1 MTNSP
6 NSLTAFN
13 RPGAIAITT
22 GAGGLTRIDVTAG
35 DESLAWSAVAEIY
48 LNGATVTR
56 YEVNGKPVL
65 FCSRTSKYEAGKAI
79 RGGVPVIFP
88 WFGPHPTDP
97 ALPQHGFARTAEWKI
112 ASTNTGADKAAV

>member
-1 MTNSP
+1 MATKGRNMSG
-6 NSLTAFN
+6 SSDLKHSFDL
-13 RPGAIAITT
+13 PGAVSVGPGEGDLARGGGTAGGGGGGWT
-22 GAGGLTRIDVTAG
+22 GA
-35 DESLAWSAVAEIY
+35 AEIY

-56 YEVNGKPVL
+56 YDYNGKPVL

-97 ALPQHGFARTAEWKI
+97 KLPQHGFARSAEWSI
-112 ASTNTGADKAAV
+112 ASTQ